1 MVGDVKQSIY
11 RFRNA
16 NPNIFKEKYQLLKVT
31 PPNMVIDLAK
41 NFRSRKEV
49 LDIVNLVFKN
59 LMSPNIGG
67 VEYNESHYLN
77 YGFSVYD
84 QYVESNYNLRVVR
97 YDEEKLKEEYQSFNK
112 NELEAFFIGRDILKR
127 VNTEKVYDKETN
139 EYRLM
144 TYKDV
149 AILVATK
156 QTMGLY
162 KKIFEYLGIPLKTY
176 EDIEVN
182 DNNDV
187 FAITSMLKTIYLIDK
202 ANYDKESFKETIASF
217 LRSFIINENDQIVA
231 DIVTSNDPLKAF
243 SIILPDIYQKCQA
256 IGDIK
261 DNVSINEILE
271 KAYETFKVYEKMLS
285 INDLNLTEYI
295 LNYTKNIITNLINL
309 DYTLKDVIEYFD
321 MLFSDDSLKVK
332 ISTNNLENS
341 NNVVKMMTI
350 HASKGLEFP
359 VCYFPNLYKEF
370 NYSDLKELIMV
381 RGLATVDRGSFP

>member
-1 MVGDVKQSIY
+1 MKKINLGRK
-11 RFRNA
+11 
-16 NPNIFKEKYQLLKVT
+16 K
-31 PPNMVIDLAK
+31 
-41 NFRSRKEV
+41 RSQKEV
-49 LDIVNLVFKN
+49 
-59 LMSPNIGG
+59 
-67 VEYNESHYLN
+67 
-77 YGFSVYD
+77 GF
-84 QYVESNYNLRVVR
+84 
-97 YDEEKLKEEYQSFNK
+97 
-112 NELEAFFIGRDILKR
+112 
-127 VNTEKVYDKETN
+127 
-139 EYRLM
+139 
-144 TYKDV
+144 
-149 AILVATK
+149 
-156 QTMGLY
+156 
-162 KKIFEYLGIPLKTY
+162 
-176 EDIEVN
+176 
-182 DNNDV
+182 
-187 FAITSMLKTIYLIDK
+187 
-202 ANYDKESFKETIASF
+202 
-217 LRSFIINENDQIVA
+217 INENDQIVA

-243 SIILPDIYQKCQA
+243 STILPDIYQKCQA

-370 NYSDLKELIMV
+370 NYSDLKELITYSKDYQI
-381 RGLATVDRGSFP
+381 LLPYEKDKDCADTFAKQPHLYTSTPSTVSI